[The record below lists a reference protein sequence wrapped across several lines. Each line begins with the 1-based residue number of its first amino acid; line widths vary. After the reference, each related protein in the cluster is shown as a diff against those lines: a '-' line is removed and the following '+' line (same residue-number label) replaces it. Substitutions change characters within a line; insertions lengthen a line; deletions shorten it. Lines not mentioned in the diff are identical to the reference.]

1 MNKKKFLLICA
12 FCASLALA
20 VFAVAQ
26 SPPATGQADQ
36 GSAQTA
42 SQAPQ
47 QSASGSAPSADPSA
61 DPSGTKSH
69 KGGEMPKTASPL
81 ALVALLGA
89 SSLGLGA
96 ATHGLSKRFN

>member
-20 VFAVAQ
+20 VFAGAQ
-26 SPPATGQADQ
+26 VPPATGQADQ

-42 SQAPQ
+42 SQASQP
-47 QSASGSAPSADPSA
+47 SGSGSTQSSDQPAE
-61 DPSGTKSH
+61 PSGTKSH

-81 ALVALLGA
+81 ALVALLGTA
-89 SSLGLGA
+89 SLGLGA
-96 ATHGLSKRFN
+96 ATHRFSKRFN